1 MTRREAYGIDRGR
14 GRIGE
19 AGSGGGPGGT
29 ARAEIEAL
37 LRRGLSHPLQP
48 TDYDTSW
55 AARLTD
61 GDALAYPHLLD
72 WLMDRQHPDGS
83 WGGQVPYAHDR
94 LLTTLSIVVLLTRL
108 ARADGSRHGTQ
119 RSAGEAYLRE
129 HAGDLREGLH
139 RTIGFELI
147 LPALLD
153 EARELG
159 LDLPYASLGV
169 YERQRRKKL
178 DLLPMDRFFE
188 TWTTALFSLEAFGR
202 ELDADGAVE
211 NAARLVLENGSMV
224 GSPSATAYL
233 LGRTPGWRGRLPRSV
248 EYLEGLLAG
257 PDGGL
262 PAVHPC
268 DVFVRAWTLYYLQHG
283 GLLEE
288 NRDVLQPHLDYLLEN
303 LRPEGVGFSATSGF
317 VDSDDTAIT
326 LLVLSRAGYEVD
338 GSCLLDFEQ
347 DLCFAVHGHESNHS
361 VSANVHILEAL
372 EVLPEEH
379 RSRAREKI
387 LGYLLSNRR
396 EGAYWRDKW
405 HASAYYPTTR
415 ALTALA
421 PHLGK
426 GMDPTLDWLL
436 ATQRA
441 DGSWGQY
448 GPTTEETSLVLL
460 ALLGYHRGV
469 WPVDPEPLHR
479 AAEYLMANAEPPPR
493 GFPELWIGKSL
504 YAPIFV
510 VNASRLSALALYHD
524 VFGGRL

>member
-1 MTRREAYGIDRGR
+1 MTRREAYRVDRGR
-14 GRIGE
+14 PNRPGGGG
-19 AGSGGGPGGT
+19 GSGQTG
-29 ARAEIEAL
+29 RSEIEAL
-37 LRRGLSHPLQP
+37 LSRGLTHPLQP
-48 TDYDTSW
+48 TVYDTSW

-61 GDALAYPHLLD
+61 DGGPAYPHLLG
-72 WLMDRQHPDGS
+72 WLMERQYPDGS
-83 WGGQVPYAHDR
+83 WGGQVSYAHDR
-94 LLTTLSIVVLLTRL
+94 LITTLSVVVLL
-108 ARADGSRHGTQ
+108 ARVGGSRHEDQ
-119 RSAGEAYLRE
+119 RSRGEAYIRD
-129 HAGDLREGLH
+129 HAGDLQQGMD

-169 YERQRRKKL
+169 YEQQRKKKL
-178 DLLPMDRFFE
+178 DLLPMDRLFE
-188 TWTTALFSLEAFGR
+188 TWTTALFSLEAFR
-202 ELDADGAVE
+202 KDLDADGAAE
-211 NAARLVLENGSMV
+211 SAARLVLEDGSMV

-233 LGRTPGWRGRLPRSV
+233 LGRTPGWRTRLPRSV
-248 EYLEGLLAG
+248 EYLEDLLAG

-283 GLLEE
+283 GLFEE
-288 NRDVLQPHLDYLLEN
+288 NRDVLQPHLDYLLAN
-303 LRPEGVGFSATSGF
+303 LRSEGVGFSATSGF

-326 LLVLSRAGYEVD
+326 LLVLSRAGYDVD

-347 DLCFAVHGHESNHS
+347 DLCFAVHGHESNPS

-379 RSRAREKI
+379 RSRAKEKI
-387 LGYLLSNRR
+387 LGYLLSTRR

-426 GMDPTLDWLL
+426 DLDPTLEWLL
-436 ATQRA
+436 ATQRE

-448 GPTTEETSLVLL
+448 GPTAEETSLVLL
-460 ALLGYHRGV
+460 ALLAYHRGV
-469 WPVDPEPLHR
+469 WPVDTEPLHR

-504 YAPIFV
+504 YAPIFAI
-510 VNASRLSALALYHD
+510 NASRISALALYQD
-524 VFGGRL
+524 VFGGRP